1 MRRRGLTLGMGLV
14 GLLVALGA
22 NAGRWLVIDQPER
35 ADAIL
40 VLAGETYV
48 RPVHAIELLHQGYAP
63 RIVMDV
69 PAAERIYQWTT
80 PDLAE
85 RWVQGLAEAGVI
97 SICPISGLST
107 RDESHEAAQCLTRTG
122 PVHKVLIVTS
132 DFHTR
137 RARSI
142 FQHEIPGVQFSMA
155 AAYNSSV
162 FGVYWWKQREWA
174 KTNLYEW
181 MRLAWWEL
189 VDRWR

>member
-1 MRRRGLTLGMGLV
+1 
-14 GLLVALGA
+14 
-22 NAGRWLVIDQPER
+22 
-35 ADAIL
+35 
-40 VLAGETYV
+40 V

-69 PAAERIYQWTT
+69 PAAERIYQWTA
-80 PDLAE
+80 PELAE
-85 RWVQGLAEAGVI
+85 RWVQGLAEARVI